1 MTSLSSSSSGGDM
14 SRSSLSR
21 IVSVCSVSLYRSL
34 VFTVL
39 CPSFFHLLFVHQNIS
54 VSVSNCHQ
62 SWLLFPVYTFYHFKH
77 FPCFIFS
84 CILFNVFTL
93 LLLHY
98 IIIILFGLMLR
109 YAMPCYIMVCYPM
122 PSCAVSM

>member
-1 MTSLSSSSSGGDM
+1 MTSLSLSSSGGDM

-34 VFTVL
+34 QYSVHL
-39 CPSFFHLLFVHQNIS
+39 SFIFSLSIKTIS
-54 VSVSNCHQ
+54 VSVFNCHQ
-62 SWLLFPVYTFYHFKH
+62 SWLPFPFYTFYHFKH

-93 LLLHY
+93 LLQPFL
-98 IIIILFGLMLR
+98 LVF
-109 YAMPCYIMVCYPM
+109 
-122 PSCAVSM
+122 PS